1 MNEHDF
7 INWLTGFLD
16 ATGNKLD
23 DIQGA
28 IVRDKLKSIGAIVIP
43 PFKDPILRDGTQY
56 NPDDHI
62 VKCTAGEITVDA
74 NEAIIDPH
82 FPSNTEGW

>member
-56 NPDDHI
+56 NPEDFI
-62 VKCTAGEITVDA
+62 VKCTAGNVVDA
-74 NEAIIDPH
+74 DTTNINPH